1 MTIKAQQT
9 LRLCFLPFVFA
20 FLSIGSYGQKSKEIT
35 AETVKKLYDSIPK
48 VDGKYEYTEVI
59 QLDTTYKKDIL
70 YKNSKLFFA
79 DAFKSAKDVL
89 QYDDREEGKV
99 IGKGNLS
106 IEGGQSVFLTYVT
119 EKWTV
124 NFSLEIFSK
133 DGKYRYRIYD
143 FSIDSRRVASGGNTP
158 DNIYNTKLNIDD
170 AYKETEKGV
179 SKKMNRK
186 MFAELIDRVNSTIA
200 EIKSYMA
207 KTQSSSKSD
216 F

>member
-1 MTIKAQQT
+1 MTIKAKQIF
-9 LRLCFLPFVFA
+9 RFYFLPVA
-20 FLSIGSYGQKSKEIT
+20 FIFFSLVSYGQKEKEIT
-35 AETVKKLYDSIPK
+35 AETVKALYNSMPK
-48 VDGKYEYTEVI
+48 VDGKYEYTEVV
-59 QLDTTYKKDIL
+59 QLDTTYKKDVL

-106 IEGGQSVFLTYVT
+106 IEGGQAVFLTYVT
-119 EKWTV
+119 EKWRV
-124 NFSLEIFSK
+124 DFSLEIFSK

-143 FSIDSRRVASGGNTP
+143 FNIGSRRVASGGSSP
-158 DNIYNTKLNIDD
+158 DNVYNTDLSIDE

-186 MFAELIDRVNSTIA
+186 MFAELISRINSTVS
-200 EIKSYMA
+200 EIKTYMA
-207 KTQSSSKSD
+207 KKPSSSSSD

>member
-1 MTIKAQQT
+1 MTIRAKQT
-9 LRLCFLPFVFA
+9 LRLFFLPFVFIL
-20 FLSIGSYGQKSKEIT
+20 LSIVSYGQKQKEIT

-48 VDGKYEYTEVI
+48 VDGKYEYTEVV
-59 QLDTTYKKDIL
+59 QLDTTYKKDVL

-89 QYDDREEGKV
+89 QYDDRGEGKV

-143 FSIDSRRVASGGNTP
+143 LNIDSRRVASGGSSP
-158 DNIYNTKLNIDD
+158 DNVSNSDLSIDE

-179 SKKMNRK
+179 TKKMNRK
-186 MFAELIDRVNSTIA
+186 MFAELIDRVSSTITQ
-200 EIKSYMA
+200 IKTYMA
-207 KTQSSSKSD
+207 KKQSSSNSD

>member
-1 MTIKAQQT
+1 MTIKPWRAFQ
-9 LRLCFLPFVFA
+9 LSFLPFLFIL
-20 FLSIGSYGQKSKEIT
+20 LSISSYGQKQKEIT
-35 AETVKKLYDSIPK
+35 AETVKGLYNSMPK
-48 VDGKYEYTEVI
+48 VDGKYEYIEVV

-70 YKNSKLFFA
+70 YRNSKLFFA
-79 DAFKSAKDVL
+79 DAFRSAKDVL

-106 IEGGQSVFLTYVT
+106 IEGGQAVFLTYVT

-143 FSIDSRRVASGGNTP
+143 FNIDTRRVASGGNSP
-158 DNIYNTKLNIDD
+158 DNVYNATLSIDD

-186 MFAELIDRVNSTIA
+186 MFAELVDRVNKTVT
-200 EIKSYMA
+200 EIKTYMA
-207 KTQSSSKSD
+207 KKESASNSD

>member
-1 MTIKAQQT
+1 MTNKAQQII
-9 LRLCFLPFVFA
+9 RSYFLPFVFT
-20 FLSIGSYGQKSKEIT
+20 LVSIVSYGQKQKEIT
-35 AETVKKLYDSIPK
+35 AATVKELYDSIPK

-59 QLDTTYKKDIL
+59 QLDTIYKKDIL

-106 IEGGQSVFLTYVT
+106 IEGAQSLFLSYFT

-133 DGKYRYRIYD
+133 EGKYRYRIYD
-143 FSIDSRRVASGGNTP
+143 FNISSRSVTSGGNSR
-158 DNIYNTKLNIDD
+158 DNISTFDLNIDQ
-170 AYKETEKGV
+170 AYKETEKGIT
-179 SKKMNRK
+179 KKMNRK
-186 MFAELIDRVNSTIA
+186 MFAELIDRIKSTIA
-200 EIKSYMA
+200 EIKIYML
-207 KTQSSSKSD
+207 KKESTSKSN